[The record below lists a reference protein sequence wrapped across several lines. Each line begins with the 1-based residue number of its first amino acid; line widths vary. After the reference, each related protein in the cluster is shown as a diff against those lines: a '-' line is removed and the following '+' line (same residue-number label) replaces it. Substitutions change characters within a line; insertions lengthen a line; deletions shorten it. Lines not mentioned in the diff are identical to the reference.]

1 MKQVLITIISVITF
15 MTIAYVIYTK
25 SSNEKEVQSSE
36 SQALCNQDLM
46 NINNMERIEL
56 MRQAIAEAREGIHA
70 GHGGPFGTV
79 IVKDGKIVGRGHNC
93 VLLLND
99 PTCHGEVSAIRDA
112 GKNLGTFD
120 LSGCELYTTGEPC
133 HMCLCACMWANISK
147 IYYGCTIDDNSIIG
161 FRDGKFDEIFGGRD
175 KLGDYMLE
183 IGRDECLK
191 LFEEYK
197 NMQHQNY

>member
-36 SQALCNQDLM
+36 SQTLCNQDLM
-46 NINNMERIEL
+46 NINNMERIAL
-56 MRQAIAEAREGIHA
+56 MRQAIAEAREGINA

>member
-1 MKQVLITIISVITF
+1 MKQVLIAIISVITF

-56 MRQAIAEAREGIHA
+56 MRLAIAEAREGINA

-99 PTCHGEVSAIRDA
+99 PTCHGEVAAIRDA